1 MLFISH
7 DLDVVEYLCDRIV
20 VLYLGKVMEV
30 APAKALYETPKHP
43 YTEALLEASPR
54 PDPEARRGRRLL
66 KAIFRARSIR
76 RRAAFSAPVVRTRC
90 LRAPQPCLH
99 CAKWRR
105 ADSRP
110 ASATMFSEDAMM
122 NLTTILPETLDV
134 ATKGYP
140 LSSPALPISAIGA
153 QRWSLL
159 AGDLP
164 LPQAVIRDSA
174 LAHNH
179 AWMRDFTAS
188 TGVLLAPHGKTTMAP
203 QIFAQQLAAGAWG
216 ITVANVQQLGICV
229 RFGVRRIIMA
239 NQLLGAAEVGAVIHL
254 QEAHPDLEFHFLID
268 SQAQLT
274 SIETCRRIATD
285 VAQAHRA
292 GRARRCRGAAPA
304 RGRSTRR
311 SASHGPS
318 LQARPSP
325 CRASNATKGCRSPA
339 TRAATRSWLPR
350 LMQRVHDVA
359 LACDREGLFAGRSI
373 ILTAGG
379 SAAFDIV
386 ARDLPMKLS
395 KPVLTILRSGCY
407 VTHDSGFYNRML
419 EGVKAR
425 SGAAWQSRPGLQP
438 ALEVWSRAQSCPE
451 PGLAILTMGK
461 RDASFDLE
469 MPIVLQTLP
478 AGNRHCAAARAGNV
492 EDRQHERSARV
503 FALRCRRRCGPASG

>member
-1 MLFISH
+1 
-7 DLDVVEYLCDRIV
+7 
-20 VLYLGKVMEV
+20 
-30 APAKALYETPKHP
+30 
-43 YTEALLEASPR
+43 
-54 PDPEARRGRRLL
+54 
-66 KAIFRARSIR
+66 
-76 RRAAFSAPVVRTRC
+76 
-90 LRAPQPCLH
+90 
-99 CAKWRR
+99 
-105 ADSRP
+105 
-110 ASATMFSEDAMM
+110 MM
-122 NLTTILPETLDV
+122 NLTTILSETLDV

-164 LPQAVIRDSA
+164 LPQAVICDSA

-216 ITVANVQQLGICV
+216 ITVANVQQLVICV

-239 NQLLGAAEVGAVIHL
+239 NQLLGRAEVGAVIHL

-268 SQAQLT
+268 SHAQLT
-274 SIETCRRIATD
+274 SIERVADSQSMSRKLTALLELGVAGGRTGARTFDEAVGVARAVAASKTIALSGLECYEGLQITGD
-285 VAQAHRA
+285 SGRDAIMVA
-292 GRARRCRGAAPA
+292 G
-304 RGRSTRR
+304 
-311 SASHGPS
+311 
-318 LQARPSP
+318 
-325 CRASNATKGCRSPA
+325 
-339 TRAATRSWLPR
+339 

-419 EGVKAR
+419 ESVKAR
-425 SGAAWQSRPGLQP
+425 SGTAWQSRPGLRP

-469 MPIVLQTLP
+469 MPIVCKRYRPGIDTAPQP
-478 AGNRHCAAARAGNV
+478 APATWKIANMNDQHAYLRFSADDDAAPQVGDLVGCGISHPCTTFDKWRALLTV
-492 EDRQHERSARV
+492 DDDYRV
-503 FALRCRRRCGPASG
+503 TGAIRTFF

>member
-1 MLFISH
+1 
-7 DLDVVEYLCDRIV
+7 
-20 VLYLGKVMEV
+20 
-30 APAKALYETPKHP
+30 
-43 YTEALLEASPR
+43 
-54 PDPEARRGRRLL
+54 
-66 KAIFRARSIR
+66 
-76 RRAAFSAPVVRTRC
+76 
-90 LRAPQPCLH
+90 
-99 CAKWRR
+99 
-105 ADSRP
+105 
-110 ASATMFSEDAMM
+110 MM
-122 NLTTILPETLDV
+122 NLTTILSETLDV

-164 LPQAVIRDSA
+164 LPQAVICDSA

-216 ITVANVQQLGICV
+216 ITVANVQQLVICV

-239 NQLLGAAEVGAVIHL
+239 NQLLGRAEVGTVIHL
-254 QEAHPDLEFHFLID
+254 LEAHPDLEFHFLID
-268 SQAQLT
+268 SHAQLT
-274 SIETCRRIATD
+274 SIERVADSQSMSRKLTALVELGVAGGRTGARTFDEAVGVARAVAASKTIALSGLECYEGLQITGD
-285 VAQAHRA
+285 SGRDAIMVA
-292 GRARRCRGAAPA
+292 G
-304 RGRSTRR
+304 
-311 SASHGPS
+311 
-318 LQARPSP
+318 
-325 CRASNATKGCRSPA
+325 
-339 TRAATRSWLPR
+339 

-425 SGAAWQSRPGLQP
+425 SGTAWQSRPGLRP

-469 MPIVLQTLP
+469 MPIVCKRYRPGIDTAPQP
-478 AGNRHCAAARAGNV
+478 APATWKIANMNDQHAYLRFSADDDAAPQVGDLVGCGISHPCTTFDKWRALFTV
-492 EDRQHERSARV
+492 DDDYRV
-503 FALRCRRRCGPASG
+503 TGAIRTFF

>member
-1 MLFISH
+1 
-7 DLDVVEYLCDRIV
+7 
-20 VLYLGKVMEV
+20 
-30 APAKALYETPKHP
+30 
-43 YTEALLEASPR
+43 
-54 PDPEARRGRRLL
+54 
-66 KAIFRARSIR
+66 
-76 RRAAFSAPVVRTRC
+76 
-90 LRAPQPCLH
+90 
-99 CAKWRR
+99 
-105 ADSRP
+105 
-110 ASATMFSEDAMM
+110 MM
-122 NLTTILPETLDV
+122 NLTTILSETLDV

-164 LPQAVIRDSA
+164 LPQAVICDSA

-216 ITVANVQQLGICV
+216 ITVANVQQLVICV

-239 NQLLGAAEVGAVIHL
+239 NQLLGRAEVGVVIHL

-274 SIETCRRIATD
+274 SIERVADSQSMSRKLTALVELGVAGGRTGARTFDEAVGVARAVAASKTIALSGLECYEGLQITGD
-285 VAQAHRA
+285 SGRDAIMVA
-292 GRARRCRGAAPA
+292 G
-304 RGRSTRR
+304 
-311 SASHGPS
+311 
-318 LQARPSP
+318 
-325 CRASNATKGCRSPA
+325 
-339 TRAATRSWLPR
+339 

-425 SGAAWQSRPGLQP
+425 SGTAWQSRPGLRP

-469 MPIVLQTLP
+469 MPIVRKRYRPGIDTAPQP
-478 AGNRHCAAARAGNV
+478 APATWKIANMNDQHAYLRFSADDDAAPQVGDLVGCGISHPCTTFDKWRALLTV
-492 EDRQHERSARV
+492 DDDYRV
-503 FALRCRRRCGPASG
+503 TGAIRTFF